1 MISLMLRGIG
11 MLVAGVMLA
20 VLIALAAVSLLPIL
34 IVIGIVVFLITAI

>member
-1 MISLMLRGIG
+1 MLRGIG